1 MNRRSSTA
9 LCETESPSRGRR
21 RNTLADDAEAGGDD
35 VDRWVAMI
43 NAERNSEA
51 QPVLPAVR
59 TPQETSAKQT
69 SSQTTADNREILEVT
84 IEFGRTRFDE
94 ISNELAPGALLRLDQ
109 LADEPL
115 DVVVSGQP
123 VARGE
128 LIVVDGKLGV
138 RIVEVLMLFLT
149 WLALSAQASFA
160 DERPRERTTP
170 RQFAVEA
177 DSESDVVKPFDDP
190 FAPTFGVRSA
200 VEPTRF
206 QKANSRDEINEI
218 AIPVAKERA
227 SHKAERTP
235 ETITPPSSARPN
247 SFAKLTDARTGASAV
262 SRSGWGTTIWPL
274 VIVLALIGFGA
285 RWLKSHS
292 PSVARGLPSD
302 AFDVLGRKA
311 IDQRTSVV
319 LARCGSRILVLS
331 LSPQGLQTLAE
342 ITDPVEVDCLAGL
355 CHTTQRDHGLAET
368 FRALLQKPVPPK
380 PASQGSVPNESR
392 WPDRLMSSH
401 SIVPT
406 SPEVRS

>member
-21 RNTLADDAEAGGDD
+21 RNTSADGADGGGDD

-43 NAERNSEA
+43 SAEA
-51 QPVLPAVR
+51 QPELPAVR
-59 TPQETSAKQT
+59 TAQGISAKQS
-69 SSQTTADNREILEVT
+69 SSQTTADDREILEVT

-94 ISNELAPGALLRLDQ
+94 TSNELTSGALLRLDQ
-109 LADEPL
+109 LTDEPL
-115 DVVVSGQP
+115 DVVVAGQP
-123 VARGE
+123 IARGE
-128 LIVVDGKLGV
+128 LIVIDGKLGV
-138 RIVEVLMLFLT
+138 RIVEILMLFLT
-149 WLALSAQASFA
+149 WLAFSVQASFA
-160 DERPRERTTP
+160 DERPRERMTP

-177 DSESDVVKPFDDP
+177 DSESDVVKPFDEP
-190 FAPTFGVRSA
+190 FAPTFGVDSA

-206 QKANSRDEINEI
+206 QKTNSRDEVNDTAISI
-218 AIPVAKERA
+218 ANERA
-227 SHKAERTP
+227 SHKIERTP
-235 ETITPPSSARPN
+235 VTITPPSAIRTT
-247 SFAKLTDARTGASAV
+247 SFTKSTEDRTGATAV

-274 VIVLALIGFGA
+274 VIVIALIGFGA

-292 PSVARGLPSD
+292 PSAARGLPSD

-342 ITDPVEVDCLAGL
+342 ITDPVEIDCLAGL
-355 CHTTQRDHGLAET
+355 CRTTQRDHGLAET
-368 FRALLQKPVPPK
+368 FRAMLQKPAPPK
-380 PASQGSVPNESR
+380 PASRNSVPNESR
-392 WPDRLMSSH
+392 WPDRL
-401 SIVPT
+401 T